1 MLINIGEKSSFRGSK
16 RGHKGG
22 GGGGGESRT
31 ALRRGGGLYQKKA
44 EIGKDG
50 KASVVVIW
58 LDAK

>member
-22 GGGGGESRT
+22 GGGEGKAARLCVGGST
-31 ALRRGGGLYQKKA
+31 KKKA

-50 KASVVVIW
+50 KASVAVIW